1 MVRGG
6 IVKTLKIPFLMME
19 ESKSFYITKIQSFL
33 EDPSIK
39 PPFSLFE
46 TSNKNNMGLY
56 AVIGSLIMR
65 YFLLGFDEIKD
76 SEVSEEEI
84 ELFKKSEVMKFFI
97 GFIYSLLTTVNF
109 SKSWARLYLISHLK
123 T

>member
-84 ELFKKSEVMKFFI
+84 ELCN
-97 GFIYSLLTTVNF
+97 YSAPYTAATT
-109 SKSWARLYLISHLK
+109 AD
-123 T
+123 

>member
-1 MVRGG
+1 
-6 IVKTLKIPFLMME
+6 
-19 ESKSFYITKIQSFL
+19 
-33 EDPSIK
+33 
-39 PPFSLFE
+39 
-46 TSNKNNMGLY
+46 MGLY